1 MALREVGVASRAES
15 LVHVVTSYTGWL
27 LLLILVWRVWLFQL
41 NLTATIFQFPR
52 GHLGMERSFPKLAK
66 WPFFK
71 FFCHTYLMGFK
82 LKRMK
87 TSMRADPAFIS
98 SIAS

>member
-1 MALREVGVASRAES
+1 MALRAVGVASLAES

-27 LLLILVWRVWLFQL
+27 LLLILVWRVWFPL
-41 NLTATIFQFPR
+41 NLIS
-52 GHLGMERSFPKLAK
+52 HYLSISKRSFGHGKEFSQVGKMAFLQV
-66 WPFFK
+66 
-71 FFCHTYLMGFK
+71 FCHTCLMGFK

-87 TSMRADPAFIS
+87 TSMRADPAFVS